1 MTRETE
7 IRRATEAD
15 AEGLAAILRGMGK
28 ENVGLQGTFDADRI
42 RAWLGRL
49 GSDGAIFV
57 ALDGSIPVAFGS
69 LDFDT
74 AQPDTGLLGV
84 WVSPDHRRRG
94 LATDLAEEL
103 LAFAR
108 EKGYR
113 RIRWRLPEGNEPA
126 LSFLSEIGA
135 MVPLR
140 NPSMTFE
147 LPL

>member
-84 WVSPDHRRRG
+84 WVSPDHPRRG
-94 LATDLAEEL
+94 LSTVKRSSRPARATCC
-103 LAFAR
+103 
-108 EKGYR
+108 R
-113 RIRWRLPEGNEPA
+113 RVPA
-126 LSFLSEIGA
+126 ASRCCS
-135 MVPLR
+135 
-140 NPSMTFE
+140 
-147 LPL
+147 

>member
-84 WVSPDHRRRG
+84 CVSP
-94 LATDLAEEL
+94 ATAT
-103 LAFAR
+103 
-108 EKGYR
+108 
-113 RIRWRLPEGNEPA
+113 
-126 LSFLSEIGA
+126 
-135 MVPLR
+135 
-140 NPSMTFE
+140 NPPSAS
-147 LPL
+147 

>member
-15 AEGLAAILRGMGK
+15 AEGLAAILRWMGK

-94 LATDLAEEL
+94 LATDLADEL

-113 RIRWRLPEGNEPA
+113 RIRGRLPEGNEPA

-140 NPSMTFE
+140 HPSMTFE